1 MADVIKLL
9 PDSVANQ
16 IAAGEVIQRPSSV
29 IKELVENS
37 VDAGATE
44 IKIVVRDAGRTLIQV
59 SDNGK
64 GMSPTD
70 ARLAF
75 ERHATSKIREAAD
88 LFTLHTMGFRGEA
101 LPSICAI
108 SQIELLTAQ
117 QEGEVG
123 TRLVINGSKVESQE
137 PCNSKPG
144 TTISVKN
151 IFFNVPARR
160 RFLKADSIELSNII
174 REFERLALVNNHIR
188 FTLDTGN
195 KVRDLRPG
203 PFKFRIAELWKGNL
217 NMELLPVEIDTEIV
231 KISGFVSRPE
241 HARRR
246 NPLQYL
252 IANGRNMRHPYFHRG
267 IMSCFERLIAPDTQ
281 PCYFLKIEVD
291 PQTIDVNIH
300 PTKNEIK
307 FENEQQIWTLLTS
320 AIRAALGKFSA
331 VPSIDFESNPLEV
344 APPRAGQDVYYPSSS
359 LDPNYNPFTGPN
371 SGQDIPQYP
380 ETPSFITDETFHT
393 RAPWD
398 ENYHDA
404 MRSQRPSSNPAPW
417 TQPACR
423 PAPWENRGNVR
434 KDWSKLY
441 DGFMNEASNSDTTS
455 GTVDNAARE
464 LPLNMPDDSV
474 PTLCL
479 QHDRRYIVAPSREGL
494 LIIDQQRAHT
504 KILYEQL
511 MKSSAIGQQTLQRV
525 MFGEEL
531 HLDPTQQAIL
541 DTVKDELQLMG
552 ITLQP
557 QGDSWVITS
566 LPPALNGKDGKDAVL
581 HILDSL
587 NSDSTAYGS
596 DAPDASTVRSR
607 VALAMARSGA
617 IRRGQSLSAS
627 EMENII
633 SELFRLPDVN
643 TGPDGLPIMCVIEN
657 DRLLKFFSSN

>member
-29 IKELVENS
+29 LKELVENS

-44 IKIVVRDAGRTLIQV
+44 IQILIRDAGRTLLQV

-70 ARLAF
+70 TRLAF
-75 ERHATSKIREAAD
+75 ERHATSKIREASD

-108 SQIELLTAQ
+108 SQVEVLSAQ
-117 QEGEVG
+117 DADEMG
-123 TRLVINGSKVESQE
+123 TRLIINGSQVELQE
-137 PCNSKPG
+137 PCYCKRG

-151 IFFNVPARR
+151 LFFNVPARR
-160 RFLKADSIELSNII
+160 RFLKSDTIELSNII

-188 FTLDTGN
+188 FSLDTGT
-195 KVRDLRPG
+195 KQRDLRPG
-203 PFKFRIAELWKGNL
+203 TFKQRIAELWKGSL

-231 KISGFVSRPE
+231 KIKGFVSRPE

-246 NPLQYL
+246 NALQYL

-281 PCYFLKIEVD
+281 PCYFLKFEVD

-331 VPSIDFESNPLEV
+331 VPSIDFDANPLEV
-344 APPRAGQDVYYPSSS
+344 EPPRAGEDVYYPSSS
-359 LDPNYNPFTGPN
+359 FDPNYNPFESTNAGL
-371 SGQDIPQYP
+371 
-380 ETPSFITDETFHT
+380 ETPPEFPGLPSFMVEST
-393 RAPWD
+393 A
-398 ENYHDA
+398 
-404 MRSQRPSSNPAPW
+404 SNPAPW
-417 TQPACR
+417 QVPQQQHSA
-423 PAPWENRGNVR
+423 APRQANYSTSSSTNVPH
-434 KDWSKLY
+434 DWNKLY
-441 DGFMNEASNSDTTS
+441 DGFMQESAATPPQTPPETSSN
-455 GTVDNAARE
+455 
-464 LPLNMPDDSV
+464 LPLNVTQEGV
-474 PTLCL
+474 PPLCL
-479 QHDRRYIVAPSREGL
+479 QHDHRYIVAPSREGL
-494 LIIDQQRAHT
+494 LIIDQHRAHV
-504 KILYEQL
+504 KILYEQF
-511 MKSSAIGQQTLQRV
+511 MKSATLGQGALQRV

-531 HLDPTQQAIL
+531 HLDTTQQAIL
-541 DTVKDELQLMG
+541 EIVKDELQLMG

-566 LPPALNGKDGKDAVL
+566 LPPTLSGQDGKDAVL
-581 HILDSL
+581 HILDAL
-587 NSDSTAYGS
+587 NMESDSYGS
-596 DAPDASTVRSR
+596 ETPGADTVRSR

-617 IRRGQSLSAS
+617 IRRGQPLSAA
-627 EMENII
+627 EMEKII
-633 SELFRLPDVN
+633 SDLFKLPDSN
-643 TGPDGLPIMCVIEN
+643 TGPDGLPIMCVIDN
-657 DRLLKFFSSN
+657 DKLYKFFN